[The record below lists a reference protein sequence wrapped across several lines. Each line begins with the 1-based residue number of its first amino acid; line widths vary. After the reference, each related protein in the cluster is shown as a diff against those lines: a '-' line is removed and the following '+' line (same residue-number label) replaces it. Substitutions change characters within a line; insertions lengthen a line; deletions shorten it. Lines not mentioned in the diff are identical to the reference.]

1 MKNWKNKDPPLIRTQ
16 IKVGSAISD
25 TLLFNQVFF
34 PVSWFKWYL
43 KNSKISLSS
52 ETLKRLSLLSLEHS
66 HKLKAS

>member
-34 PVSWFKWYL
+34 
-43 KNSKISLSS
+43 
-52 ETLKRLSLLSLEHS
+52 LLSLD
-66 HKLKAS
+66 LNGT